1 MAQSKKHITPENVTE
16 WLASTGFLFPRNNAE
31 LERFEKLFEDE
42 DFGLTGTEIDPDKII
57 DGSYKQSKIIELQS
71 EVDPKEFNRFKMA
84 ARNGKEL
91 PDHIKN
97 KILKNQSKPK
107 DDSGQPEDPTK

>member
-1 MAQSKKHITPENVTE
+1 MAQNKKHITPENVTE
-16 WLASTGFLFPRNNAE
+16 WLASTGFLFPSNDAE
-31 LERFEKLFEDE
+31 LERFEKLFEDD
-42 DFGLTGTEIDPDKII
+42 DFGLTGKEIDPDRII
-57 DGSYKQSKIIELQS
+57 DGSFRQSKSIELPRDVNP
-71 EVDPKEFNRFKMA
+71 EDFNSYKMA

-107 DDSGQPEDPTK
+107 DDSGQPEDPAK